1 MRIKDNVVLDL
12 ILSSKEQAELLKCFL
27 SNNEQILFPFKES
40 WLVSEDENLW
50 ISNEEKESILK
61 RTVAI
66 SKEHIIY
73 WTPEEDENIYWHAPK
88 DTSELVNLIEKNS
101 YDYVCIIL
109 ETGKNVRDYT
119 YLLSIEENY
128 GIEEDE
134 TCSALLVNEKNRNS
148 FQDKVI
154 PKIKDKFK
162 LDLC

>member
-12 ILSSKEQAELLKCFL
+12 ILNSKEQAELLKCFL

-40 WLVSEDENLW
+40 WLVSEDEYLY
-50 ISNEEKESILK
+50 ISNEEKEFVLK

-73 WTPEEDENIYWHAPK
+73 WTPDEDENIYWHSPK

-109 ETGKNVRDYT
+109 EEGKNVKQYT

-128 GIEEDE
+128 VIEEDE

-154 PKIKDKFK
+154 HKIKDKFE
-162 LDLC
+162 LDLF